1 MIYELRHFNTPLLR
15 FTATEDSSTPDIKIL
30 WHDEGKANLLPLDLR
45 LSGEGI
51 AKWLKRRIIPANR
64 AYVHNFL
71 SKCGLSI
78 NRPMHIIKVS
88 KGLSLNDCY

>member
-15 FTATEDSSTPDIKIL
+15 FTATEDSSIPDISIV
-30 WHDEGKANLLPLDLR
+30 WVDETRKKLLPLDMQ

-51 AKWLKRRIIPANR
+51 ARWLKHRTVPKNR

-71 SKCGLSI
+71 SKCGLNI
-78 NRPMHIIKVS
+78 NRI
-88 KGLSLNDCY
+88 GR

>member
-15 FTATEDSSTPDIKIL
+15 FTATEDSSVPDISIV
-30 WHDEGKANLLPLDLR
+30 WVDETRKKLLPLDMQ

-51 AKWLKRRIIPANR
+51 ARWLKHRTVPKNR

-71 SKCGLSI
+71 SKCGLNI
-78 NRPMHIIKVS
+78 NRI
-88 KGLSLNDCY
+88 GR